1 MRALAPREARLVAL
15 GLLALLLALV
25 WLAVVRPIFAGF
37 EAREEE
43 RQQLLLTWQRG
54 ERVIGAIR
62 ATRTALRAQHAEAA
76 DYAIQAPSA
85 ALATDLLRE
94 RVVNAARANHAT
106 VAGVAET
113 QAAPGTVAVRADL
126 ALAPERIATFVAAIE
141 NGRPWAVVDQFGVV
155 AEGGLQSGGTG
166 TVTVRLDVSVRY
178 DVGRAAR

>member
-1 MRALAPREARLVAL
+1 M
-15 GLLALLLALV
+15 
-25 WLAVVRPIFAGF
+25 
-37 EAREEE
+37 
-43 RQQLLLTWQRG
+43 
-54 ERVIGAIR
+54 
-62 ATRTALRAQHAEAA
+62 
-76 DYAIQAPSA
+76 
-85 ALATDLLRE
+85 
-94 RVVNAARANHAT
+94 VNVARANHAT